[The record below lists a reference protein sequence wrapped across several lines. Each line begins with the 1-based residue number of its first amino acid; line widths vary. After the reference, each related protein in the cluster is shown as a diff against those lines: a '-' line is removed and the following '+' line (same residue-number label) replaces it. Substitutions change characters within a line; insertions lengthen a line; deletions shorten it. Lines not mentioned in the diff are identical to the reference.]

1 MISIGDGYGAHM
13 KISMTGLQEIISME
27 ITCNSAN
34 GNHMKCR
41 YVISTG
47 YQRYR
52 DNMKIDI

>member
-1 MISIGDGYGAHM
+1 M
-13 KISMTGLQEIISME
+13 KISMTGFQEIISME